1 MQLRPYQQ
9 AAVSAVYEHLRTR
22 DDNPCVVL
30 PTGGGKSWVIAQIAA
45 DTTLQWQGRV
55 LVLAHRKELLEQNA
69 DKLIQLNPAL
79 QIGLY
84 SAGLSRRDRHLP
96 VIFAGIQSIWKKASD
111 FDPWDLI
118 LIDECHLIHPEDE
131 GMYRSFLSET
141 KRINP
146 LQRIV
151 GFTATPYRLKTGL
164 ICAPDHLLN
173 HVCYEVGV
181 RELIVA
187 GYLSPLISKAGRV
200 KIDTSGLQLR
210 SGEFVAAEVESLM
223 DNAMLVETACSE
235 IVELTQDRRS
245 VLIFASGV
253 QHGQHVADK
262 LRLVHGQKVEMVT
275 GETTAAERR
284 RLLMSYCAGEL
295 KFLVNVS
302 VLTEGFDAPQTD
314 CVVLLRPTMSPGLY
328 IQIVGRGFRLA
339 PEKQNCL
346 ILDFGGNILRHGPVD
361 AIRLTKQSPS
371 SGDAPAKECP
381 NCQAVIACGYACCPQ
396 CGYVFPPSDRQKHE
410 ATATQAGILSGQASE
425 DTHEVMDLF
434 FRVHRKKDA
443 APDAPKSMRVDYQ
456 LGLNLWQSEFICFEH
471 TGFARQK
478 AEMWW
483 QQRSSDPVP
492 DSAEQ
497 AVALANAGSLRA
509 THAIT
514 IRSVAGERFD
524 RIVKYDLG
532 DMPESPDLDAVAS
545 PFSED
550 DVPF

>member
-22 DDNPCVVL
+22 DDNPCVVI
-30 PTGGGKSWVIAQIAA
+30 PTGGGKTPVMAA
-45 DTTLQWQGRV
+45 ICRDTVQQWQGRV
-55 LVLAHRKELLEQNA
+55 LILAHVKELLEQSA
-69 DKLIQLNPAL
+69 EKLAQVCPDVKFGI
-79 QIGLY
+79 Y
-84 SAGLSRRDRHLP
+84 SAGLKRRETHAP
-96 VIFAGIQSIWKKASD
+96 VVVAGIQSIYKRARVLG
-111 FDPWDLI
+111 PLDLI
-118 LIDECHLIHPEDE
+118 LVDEAHMIALEGE
-131 GMYRSFLSET
+131 GMYRQFLADAREVC
-141 KRINP
+141 P
-146 LQRIV
+146 HLRIV
-151 GFTATPYRLKTGL
+151 GFTATPYRLKSGL
-164 ICAPDHLLN
+164 ICTPDHFLN
-173 HVCYEVGV
+173 HVCHDVGV
-181 RELIVA
+181 RELIVQ
-187 GYLSPLISKAGRV
+187 GFLSPLVTKAGRQKV
-200 KIDTSGLQLR
+200 DTSNVQVRG
-210 SGEFVAAEVESLM
+210 GEFVPGHLETLMDDPQVVESACREM
-223 DNAMLVETACSE
+223 VQHTVE
-235 IVELTQDRRS
+235 RKS
-245 VLIFASGV
+245 VLVFASGI
-253 QHGQHVADK
+253 QHGQHVVETLKTEHGIECGFVTADTP
-262 LRLVHGQKVEMVT
+262 T
-275 GETTAAERR
+275 GERDG
-284 RLLMSYCAGEL
+284 LLARFKAGEL
-295 KFLVNVS
+295 RYLCNVNV
-302 VLTEGFDAPQTD
+302 LTTGFDAPSVD

-328 IQIVGRGFRLA
+328 YQMVGRGFRLA
-339 PEKQNCL
+339 PGKQNCL
-346 ILDFGGNILRHGPVD
+346 VLDFGGNVLRHGPVD
-361 AIRLTKQSPS
+361 AIRIEQQLIRN
-371 SGDAPAKECP
+371 GEAPAKECP

-532 DMPESPDLDAVAS
+532 DMPESPDAAAVAS
-545 PFSED
+545 PFFED